1 MLFLCRVREAA
12 KKGGP
17 GHCLYTQT
25 QPPQVPTTP
34 QLISPLAQD
43 ICFALISIFK
53 LIEIFL
59 HGLIP
64 WFSQLPPLDLPSLSG
79 WATTKIHIFWW
90 LPLVT
95 NLEKLLYLVEGADE
109 GVPLVEPHQRVHAP
123 LQLREPQVQR
133 RHTEQSRR

>member
-1 MLFLCRVREAA
+1 MIKHNQKQTKNKKFWMFGSEKYYCPLIYMLQSYMQHFFLMNCVFLFFIFFLCRVREAA

-25 QPPQVPTTP
+25 QPPQVPTPP

-43 ICFALISIFK
+43 ICFALISISK

-64 WFSQLPPLDLPSLSG
+64 WFSQWPPLDLPSLSG
-79 WATTKIHIFWW
+79 SATTKIHIFFGGF
-90 LPLVT
+90 L
-95 NLEKLLYLVEGADE
+95 
-109 GVPLVEPHQRVHAP
+109 
-123 LQLREPQVQR
+123 
-133 RHTEQSRR
+133 